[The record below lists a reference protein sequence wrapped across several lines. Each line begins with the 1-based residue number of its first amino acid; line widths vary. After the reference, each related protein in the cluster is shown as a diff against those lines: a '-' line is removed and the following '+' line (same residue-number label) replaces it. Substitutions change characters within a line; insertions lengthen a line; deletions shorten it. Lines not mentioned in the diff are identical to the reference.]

1 MILLR
6 FFLFFLITQSFEI
19 AFATMAPRSRSF
31 MVQFSTT
38 ANNFANDAPTEQFH
52 LNGSLDLIYLVRFG
66 PSFGLRYY
74 AETRNE
80 IGSIEGGQSFGA
92 LIGYYHYSGFNLLA
106 IYDFSAKLGPWNK
119 GSGFQA
125 DMGYLEHIGSQYH
138 LGLKIS
144 HRSTKY
150 TVDDRDSLARNRT
163 VSDTYPSFVFMH
175 LF

>member
-1 MILLR
+1 
-6 FFLFFLITQSFEI
+6 
-19 AFATMAPRSRSF
+19 MAPRSKSF
-31 MVQFSTT
+31 MVQFAAT
-38 ANNFANDAPTEQFH
+38 ASNFTNDSPSEQFH
-52 LNGSLDLIYLVRFG
+52 SNGSLDFIYLVRSG
-66 PSFGLRYY
+66 PSFGLRYM

-80 IGSIEGGQSFGA
+80 AGIIEGGQSFGA

-106 IYDFSAKLGPWNK
+106 IYDVSAKLGAWSK

-125 DMGYLEHIGSQYH
+125 DLGYLEHVGSQYH

-150 TVDDRDSLARNRT
+150 TVDDRDRFAKDKT